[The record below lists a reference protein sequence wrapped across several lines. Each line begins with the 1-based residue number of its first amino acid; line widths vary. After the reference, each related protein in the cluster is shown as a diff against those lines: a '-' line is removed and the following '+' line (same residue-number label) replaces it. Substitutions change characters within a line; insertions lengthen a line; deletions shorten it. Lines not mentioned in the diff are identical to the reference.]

1 MSYPSDNGA
10 VEMNEVLKNIYSR
23 RSVRSFSDKKV
34 PEEAIREILKAGT
47 YAPNGMNVQALRFVI
62 FENKGRIDH
71 YSAVAKE
78 LFLAGMAKGRPKD
91 APVPENVQGMIRTLS
106 NPEFNLFY
114 HAPMV
119 VFVFT
124 HPSALTPVED
134 ASLAVENMFLYARSI
149 GIGSCWIGFANSLA
163 HSSEFLK
170 ECQVPADH
178 RLVAQFVL
186 GYPKT
191 EHSEGKRSDPQILSW
206 IK

>member
-1 MSYPSDNGA
+1 
-10 VEMNEVLKNIYSR
+10 MNEVLKNIYSR
-23 RSVRSFSDKKV
+23 RSVRSYSDKNV
-34 PEEAIREILKAGT
+34 PEETIKEILKAGT
-47 YAPNGMNVQALRFVI
+47 HAPTGNNVQPLRFVVI
-62 FENKGRIDH
+62 ENKERIDH
-71 YSAVAKE
+71 SSAVVKE
-78 LFLAGMAKGRPKD
+78 LFLAGLAKNRPKD
-91 APVPENVQGMIRTLS
+91 APIPEHMQGMIKTLS

-114 HAPMV
+114 HAPLV

-134 ASLAVENMFLYARSI
+134 ASLAVENMFLYARSL

-163 HSSEFLK
+163 HSPEFLK

-178 RLVAQFVL
+178 RLVAQIVL

-191 EHSEGKRSDPQILSW
+191 EISEGKRSDPQIISW